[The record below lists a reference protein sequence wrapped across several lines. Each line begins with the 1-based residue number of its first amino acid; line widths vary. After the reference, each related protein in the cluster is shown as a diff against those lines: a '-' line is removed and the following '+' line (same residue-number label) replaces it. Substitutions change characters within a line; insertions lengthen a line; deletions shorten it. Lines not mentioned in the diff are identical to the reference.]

1 MCHIALSDNLCICDS
16 CDMNGVPNLTRSSGK
31 HTEYHHLIRCL
42 APEKAKEATSSE
54 QRFMSLEKRLDKMQT
69 RFENLD
75 NRIGNIEQLLHRLAG
90 KLE

>member
-1 MCHIALSDNLCICDS
+1 
-16 CDMNGVPNLTRSSGK
+16 
-31 HTEYHHLIRCL
+31 
-42 APEKAKEATSSE
+42 
-54 QRFMSLEKRLDKMQT
+54 MSLEKRLDKMQT

>member
-1 MCHIALSDNLCICDS
+1 
-16 CDMNGVPNLTRSSGK
+16 MNGVPDLTRSSGK

-42 APEKAKEATSSE
+42 APEKVKEAASSTE

-90 KLE
+90 KIE